1 MGRNET
7 QMENLNHQDLKLV
20 LDISAGYT
28 LGASVWVTGGSD
40 GSKDLKTT
48 ETLPLGKHILPT
60 DNVDSVYQFSGARA
74 VTSSSGQGAIVQHKK
89 HIYKLT
95 CEVSG
100 CTWRICLTN
109 SIQELKVLS

>member
-7 QMENLNHQDLKLV
+7 QTESLNHQDLKLV

-48 ETLPLGKHILPT
+48 ENLPLGKHILPT
-60 DNVDSVYQFSGARA
+60 DNVDSIYQFSGARA
-74 VTSSSGQGAIVQHKK
+74 VTSSSGHTVAQ
-89 HIYKLT
+89 T
-95 CEVSG
+95 SF
-100 CTWRICLTN
+100 
-109 SIQELKVLS
+109 